1 MPGRF
6 AIHVTAFRLGLGTM
20 GFIKEQWAEQ
30 GTNRICRTASKN
42 A

>member
-6 AIHVTAFRLGLGTM
+6 AIHVTAFRVGGTM
-20 GFIKEQWAEQ
+20 GFIEEQWAEQ